1 MLRSMAT
8 TAASGAPAVG
18 SLERDRWLSQRL
30 EPSEALRAWMSFSV
44 TRWQAKAGTAL
55 ASAAV
60 WLVFCAVLVT
70 WPAASGLV
78 MGLTVTVLG
87 VAVVTALTRLTG
99 VSSGTAVGLAGVVAL
114 DVYCLPLVHDDGPP
128 DAQDALAVSACLITA
143 GLLGLLAARARH
155 RATRSESEARAL
167 GFQQAA
173 LRRVATLIATE
184 SPPERVFG
192 GVTKEVGE
200 LLCLDLAVL
209 LRYES
214 DSTVTMT
221 GGWSRMGPPPPLGSR
236 WAMTAQTLAWAV
248 RETRRPCRI
257 EDVAQHQGP
266 LDIWMRQ
273 VGVRSCIGS
282 PVVVHGRPWGV
293 MVGASVA
300 AEPLADGTEL
310 RLAEFTDLTATTV
323 ANAYAQ
329 HELVASRARIV
340 TSSNAARQRIERD
353 LHDGVQQRL
362 VSLALDVRRAETLA
376 ERGQVDLREQLSE
389 LRLGLV
395 GAVDDLREVAR
406 GIHPSILSEAGL
418 RPALARLARRS
429 PVPVELSV
437 RGDDRAPEAVE
448 VCVYY
453 VVSEALTNALKHAQ
467 ATVIT
472 IELELDDSAVHLV
485 VCDDGVG
492 GADVRAGSGLVGLS
506 DRLEALGG
514 AIEVWSPADEGT
526 RLEVRVP
533 GSSVAP
539 SSDARHCGAG
549 LLVTSARS

>member
-1 MLRSMAT
+1 
-8 TAASGAPAVG
+8 
-18 SLERDRWLSQRL
+18 
-30 EPSEALRAWMSFSV
+30 
-44 TRWQAKAGTAL
+44 
-55 ASAAV
+55 
-60 WLVFCAVLVT
+60 
-70 WPAASGLV
+70 
-78 MGLTVTVLG
+78 
-87 VAVVTALTRLTG
+87 
-99 VSSGTAVGLAGVVAL
+99 
-114 DVYCLPLVHDDGPP
+114 
-128 DAQDALAVSACLITA
+128 
-143 GLLGLLAARARH
+143 
-155 RATRSESEARAL
+155 
-167 GFQQAA
+167 
-173 LRRVATLIATE
+173 
-184 SPPERVFG
+184 
-192 GVTKEVGE
+192 
-200 LLCLDLAVL
+200 
-209 LRYES
+209 
-214 DSTVTMT
+214 
-221 GGWSRMGPPPPLGSR
+221 
-236 WAMTAQTLAWAV
+236 
-248 RETRRPCRI
+248 
-257 EDVAQHQGP
+257 
-266 LDIWMRQ
+266 
-273 VGVRSCIGS
+273 
-282 PVVVHGRPWGV
+282 
-293 MVGASVA
+293 
-300 AEPLADGTEL
+300 
-310 RLAEFTDLTATTV
+310 
-323 ANAYAQ
+323 
-329 HELVASRARIV
+329 
-340 TSSNAARQRIERD
+340 
-353 LHDGVQQRL
+353 
-362 VSLALDVRRAETLA
+362 
-376 ERGQVDLREQLSE
+376 
-389 LRLGLV
+389 LGLV